1 MFPRENKCNL
11 EGLIFKF
18 TLGSVSMTL
27 TLFVT
32 VNIIMACNLSHP
44 PVKDYKEMK
53 LTHSS
58 A

>member
-27 TLFVT
+27 TLFVV
-32 VNIIMACNLSHP
+32 VNIHNGLQPEPPTCERLSILGDIC
-44 PVKDYKEMK
+44 KD
-53 LTHSS
+53 
-58 A
+58 